1 MDALAY
7 DLKTIC
13 EHNRDGSFA
22 TQANR
27 HRALQL
33 IAHELKEMGFKL
45 PAARS
50 FKPKHVQKLI
60 ARWQCAELT
69 AGTLKNRMGHLRWL
83 LAKVN
88 KSSILPRD
96 NASLGIENRQGNG
109 QNRAQT
115 LDMDKLEAIPSD
127 RVQASMKLM
136 AAFGLRMEEAL
147 KFRPEMAD
155 KGDSITLSPSWTK
168 GGRAR
173 VIPILTTRQRAL
185 LDEVKAMA
193 GEESLIP
200 PDKSYIQHR
209 KAFEYQTLKAGFTN
223 LHGLRH
229 KYAQARYKSLTGWAC
244 PMAGGNP
251 LPHYYHSIE
260 AQHFWPAEGWSA
272 DIFDIRYTTVRQ
284 LRPSLR
290 QLDQEFLRDRS
301 ARRFQRQ
308 SMFRCG
314 QSLFVM
320 KTVQPPTYADGWYP
334 W

>member
-13 EHNRDGSFA
+13 DYNRDGSFA

-27 HRALQL
+27 FRSLQL
-33 IAHELKEMGFKL
+33 ISQELKEMGFKMSG
-45 PAARS
+45 ARS
-50 FKPKHVQKLI
+50 FKPKHVEKLI
-60 ARWQCAELT
+60 ARWQREGLNT
-69 AGTLKNRMGHLRWL
+69 GTLKNRMGHLRWL

-96 NASLGIENRQGNG
+96 NASLGIENRQASG

-115 LDMDKLEAIPSD
+115 LNLEKLQAIPSD
-127 RVQASMKLM
+127 RMQASMKLM

-147 KFRPEMAD
+147 KFRPEVAD
-155 KGDSITLSPSWTK
+155 KGDCLALSPSWTK

-173 VIPILTTRQRAL
+173 VIPILTSRQRAL

-193 GEESLIP
+193 GEGSLIP
-200 PDKSYIQHR
+200 PDKIYIQHR

-244 PMAGGNP
+244 PMAGGKKPEDMNATEQQEDIAAR
-251 LPHYYHSIE
+251 LTVSRELGHNRIE
-260 AQHFWPAEGWSA
+260 ITKDYLG
-272 DIFDIRYTTVRQ
+272 
-284 LRPSLR
+284 
-290 QLDQEFLRDRS
+290 
-301 ARRFQRQ
+301 
-308 SMFRCG
+308 
-314 QSLFVM
+314 
-320 KTVQPPTYADGWYP
+320 
-334 W
+334 